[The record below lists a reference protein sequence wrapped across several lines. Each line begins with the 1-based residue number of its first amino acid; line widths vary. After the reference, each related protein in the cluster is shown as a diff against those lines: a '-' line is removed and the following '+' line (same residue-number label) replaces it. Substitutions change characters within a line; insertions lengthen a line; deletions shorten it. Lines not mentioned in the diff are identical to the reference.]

1 MEKGRCHCGQTEW
14 EVKLDAKEH
23 ILWSEHALFKGYRP
37 ELWLTSY
44 SHCDTCKILSGGTYT
59 LNQIIPKEDLKVTKG
74 NLKAYTYHGDSG
86 KAVNCYYCPST
97 PHHLPNCSLGNS
109 FPSSK
114 DSLTTTDCTSHAYH
128 HQEVMG
134 DKVVVRTGLLES
146 AAKMKPAAEIY
157 GKARYGWEK
166 EVAQTFDTMPPS

>member
-1 MEKGRCHCGQTEW
+1 M
-14 EVKLDAKEH
+14 
-23 ILWSEHALFKGYRP
+23 
-37 ELWLTSY
+37 
-44 SHCDTCKILSGGTYT
+44 LSGGTYT

-86 KAVNCYYCPST
+86 KAVNCYYCPSM
-97 PHHLPNCSLGNS
+97 
-109 FPSSK
+109 SSNFLIYIQL
-114 DSLTTTDCTSHAYH
+114 LTQLDCTSHAYH

-134 DKVVVRTGLLES
+134 DKVVVRTGLLGS
-146 AAKMKPAAEIY
+146 AKDMKPAAEIY